1 LKYTYFCR
9 GVRPSTRRKEKI
21 GIIGA
26 GPAGL
31 TAAGFLVCQGYDVE
45 IYDKLPMAGGLM
57 TFAIPSYRISFESVK
72 EGVEDL
78 EKNFGVV
85 FHYSTKVLCG
95 KRHDEGDELTK
106 NEIQLADLL
115 DRYDVLLIAT
125 GTWGSRKMG
134 IPGEDAKGVDTA
146 LNYLFKIR
154 GNELGYLP
162 APPVPKKVVVVGGG
176 LSAVDAAEVSLK
188 RGAKEVY
195 LVYRRTIK
203 YAPAGENEMKRLMD
217 LGIKVMELT
226 NPTKVLTENGS
237 VKGVELIKMKL
248 GEPDSSGRPRPEPI
262 PGSEFTLEADMFIE
276 AIGEIS
282 TPPIG
287 EGCNDL
293 GITVDKKGRI
303 VVDEKFR
310 TGNPKIFAAG
320 DVVTGP
326 SLIGNA
332 VKQGMMAARSI
343 HSILLSGG
351 K

>member
-1 LKYTYFCR
+1 MVKYTYFCR
-9 GVRPSTRRKEKI
+9 GVKPSVTRKKRI
-21 GIIGA
+21 AIIGA

-31 TAAGFLVCQGYDVE
+31 TAAGFLVCQGYQVE
-45 IYDKLPMAGGLM
+45 IYDKLPLGGGLM
-57 TFAIPSYRISFESVK
+57 SFAIPSWRIKIESVK

-78 EKNFGVV
+78 ERNFGVE
-85 FHYSTKVLCG
+85 FHYSTKVVCG
-95 KRHDEGDELTK
+95 KRHDEGDELSK
-106 NEIQLADLL
+106 DEMSLADLIEQ
-115 DRYDVLLIAT
+115 YDVVLIAT

-134 IPGEDAKGVDTA
+134 IPGEDAEGVDTA

-154 GNELGYLP
+154 AHELGYMPEPP
-162 APPVPKKVVVVGGG
+162 APKRVVVVGGG
-176 LSAVDAAEVSLK
+176 LSAIDAAEVYLK
-188 RGAKEVY
+188 RGTSEVY

-203 YAPAGENEMKRLMD
+203 YAPAGENEMKRLSD

-226 NPTKVLTENGS
+226 NPTKVLVEDGK

-262 PGSEFTLEADMFIE
+262 PGSEFTIETDMFVE
-276 AIGEIS
+276 AVGEVS

-287 EGCNDL
+287 KGCSDL
-293 GITVDKKGRI
+293 GIETDRKGRI
-303 VVDEKFR
+303 KVDDKFR
-310 TGNPKIFAAG
+310 TRNPKVFAAG

-332 VKQGMMAARSI
+332 VKQGLMAARSI
-343 HSILLSGG
+343 HTVLTS